1 MELTAAQNRQLR
13 VFYHAFC
20 WNPPRWRAI
29 AKARNMKNIKYD
41 EDLYVELL
49 KIKLK
54 KMGVRKKDMWRQ
66 IPCI

>member
-1 MELTAAQNRQLR
+1 
-13 VFYHAFC
+13 
-20 WNPPRWRAI
+20 
-29 AKARNMKNIKYD
+29 MKNIKYD